1 MYYVQLM
8 HKDNWQLASKKFLGV
23 ESHCFNQKVK
33 TMAHGQAIF
42 SNYYATLVA
51 ITIVAAIKKH
61 R

>member
-1 MYYVQLM
+1 M
-8 HKDNWQLASKKFLGV
+8 HKDNWQLTSKKLLGI

-51 ITIVAAIKKH
+51 ITIAAAIKKH